1 MITFETFLAL
11 EDPFDRLVAEF
22 ESDTLAQRFLD
33 AEEADFHWRSRL
45 DERLL
50 GRYQSVDDEQQTLT
64 RIAVIGRMQA
74 RWYVAMCLVDSDH
87 TVDDLLWVR
96 RFDAKAE
103 AQTIFETAR

>member
-33 AEEADFHWRSRL
+33 AEEADFHWRTRV

-50 GRYQSVDDEQQTLT
+50 GRYQSIDDEQQTLD
-64 RIAVIGRMQA
+64 RVVVIGRLQA
-74 RWYVAMCLVDSDH
+74 RWYVAMCLVDSANA
-87 TVDDLLWVR
+87 VDDLLWVR
-96 RFDAKAE
+96 RFDAETE
-103 AQTIFETAR
+103 AQNIFETAR